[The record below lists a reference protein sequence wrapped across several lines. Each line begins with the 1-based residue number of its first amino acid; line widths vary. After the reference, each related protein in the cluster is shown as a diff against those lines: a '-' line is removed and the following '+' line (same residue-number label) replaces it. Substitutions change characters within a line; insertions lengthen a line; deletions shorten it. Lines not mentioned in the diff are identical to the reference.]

1 MGWIRSNS
9 HRTTPLKL
17 LILGLVLVGGHAYY
31 LFGSGDAAEFAV
43 KDSLAKLMIQVPAGV
58 VATFIASKLFEFDF
72 GTIGTIALKIAGIT
86 VLAEGVGCWINIPIL
101 EMLAEFVI
109 MLIGFFWLFEL
120 TTLQTYLLL
129 FLNFAVLFGA
139 YYVLDNYLDSPRS
152 PISQRHHP
160 VRGHH
165 RR

>member
-1 MGWIRSNS
+1 MAWIRSNA

-17 LILGLVLVGGHAYY
+17 LIFGLLLIGGHAYY
-31 LFGSGDAAEFAV
+31 VGGTGSAAEDAV
-43 KDSLAKLMIQVPAGV
+43 KDSLVKLMVQVPAGV
-58 VATFIASKLFEFDF
+58 VATFIASRLFEVDF

-86 VLAEGVGCWINIPIL
+86 ILAEGVGCWINIPIL
-101 EMLAEFVI
+101 EVLAEVTV

-120 TTLQTYLLL
+120 TTFQTYLLL

-139 YYVLDNYLDSPRS
+139 YYIIDNYLDSPRS
-152 PISQRHHP
+152 PYPRQNRP
-160 VRGHH
+160 VRAH

>member
-1 MGWIRSNS
+1 MGWIRAGA

-17 LILGLVLVGGHAYY
+17 LIVGLILIAARAYSLY
-31 LFGSGDAAEFAV
+31 GSGAVEAALT
-43 KDSLAKLMIQVPAGV
+43 DSLTKLLIQVPAGV
-58 VATFIASKLFEFDF
+58 VATIIASRLFEVEF
-72 GTIGTIALKIAGIT
+72 GPLGVVALKIAGIII
-86 VLAEGVGCWINIPIL
+86 LAEGVGCWIPIPIL
-101 EMLAEFVI
+101 EVLAEFVV

-120 TTLQTYLLL
+120 TAFQTYLIL

-152 PISQRHHP
+152 PISQQHHP
-160 VRGHH
+160 ARGRH

>member
-17 LILGLVLVGGHAYY
+17 LVLGLALVGGHAYY

-43 KDSLAKLMIQVPAGV
+43 KDSLSKLMIQVPAGI

-120 TTLQTYLLL
+120 TTFQTYLLL

-152 PISQRHHP
+152 PISRRNHP
-160 VRGHH
+160 VRVHH

>member
-17 LILGLVLVGGHAYY
+17 LVLGLILIGGHAYY
-31 LFGSGDAAEFAV
+31 VSGSNVFAEAAIKE
-43 KDSLAKLMIQVPAGV
+43 SLAKLLIQVPAGI
-58 VATFIASKLFEFDF
+58 VATIIASRLFEFDF
-72 GTIGTIALKIAGIT
+72 GTVGTIALKIAGIT
-86 VLAEGVGCWINIPIL
+86 ILAEGVGCWINVPIL
-101 EMLAEFVI
+101 EALAEFVI

-120 TTLQTYLLL
+120 TTFQTYLLL

-139 YYVLDNYLDSPRS
+139 YYVLDNYMNSSRS
-152 PISQRHHP
+152 PISRRHHP
-160 VRGHH
+160 VRVHQ